1 MAEGQKLNSEHFKI
15 KNMYAKET
23 NTPATIVFY
32 YDTATLLNDVSIR
45 TLFRAKN
52 IKNQEGEAQI
62 EDYGLTN
69 DEKDIFGIYL
79 KSAIYNAF
87 AVVVKMT
94 TGISVDPVF
103 VDSSTSINST
113 VTPNVSGFRILD
125 NAAYNTNV
133 LFGVDDGVFQ
143 YIRYSVLAS
152 WYEAVGLDKEA
163 AIWETK
169 KKLMR
174 NDLITNRLFQL
185 RKPLLS

>member
-1 MAEGQKLNSEHFKI
+1 M
-15 KNMYAKET
+15 
-23 NTPATIVFY
+23 
-32 YDTATLLNDVSIR
+32 
-45 TLFRAKN
+45 LFR
-52 IKNQEGEAQI
+52 
-62 EDYGLTN
+62 
-69 DEKDIFGIYL
+69 
-79 KSAIYNAF
+79 S
-87 AVVVKMT
+87 
-94 TGISVDPVF
+94 VF
-103 VDSSTSINST
+103 VDASTTINT
-113 VTPNVSGFRILD
+113 IVTPNVSGFRILD
-125 NAAYNTNV
+125 NAAYNNNV